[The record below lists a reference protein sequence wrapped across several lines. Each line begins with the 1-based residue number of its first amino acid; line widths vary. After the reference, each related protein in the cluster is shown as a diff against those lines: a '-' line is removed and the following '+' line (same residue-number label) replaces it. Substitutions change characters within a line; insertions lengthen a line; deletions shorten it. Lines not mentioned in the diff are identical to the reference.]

1 MAVETIVVQ
10 CLPCRVCGETSKME
24 IPEDGYLAWADGEA
38 YVEDAFPSLNESE
51 RELLITGTHPECWE
65 VLTMVDDFDE

>member
-10 CLPCRVCGETSKME
+10 CLPCRVCGETSMVE
-24 IPEDGYLAWADGEA
+24 ISEDGYLAWADGE
-38 YVEDAFPSLNESE
+38 YIEDAFPTLSADE

-65 VLTMVDDFDE
+65 VLTMADDFDE